1 MNQRRLKFPN
11 AANIKI
17 IKQMI
22 PLWNRSLGVFLA
34 EQHGSCVR
42 SELRRAALQSLEII
56 ELKILQKKKKK
67 IIRLNTN
74 EH

>member
-17 IKQMI
+17 IKLMI
-22 PLWNRSLGVFLA
+22 PLWNRSPGVFLA

-42 SELRRAALQSLEII
+42 SELRRAALPSLEII
-56 ELKILQKKKKK
+56 EIKILQ
-67 IIRLNTN
+67 IEEERND
-74 EH
+74 

>member
-1 MNQRRLKFPN
+1 MNQPCLKFPN

-17 IKQMI
+17 IKLMI
-22 PLWNRSLGVFLA
+22 PLWYRSLVVFLA

-56 ELKILQKKKKK
+56 ELKILQIEEEK
-67 IIRLNTN
+67 ND
-74 EH
+74 